1 MAWSSLIKWIHWLRL
16 LQVVI
21 DLGLSQ
27 QSTIAE
33 DKAVDL
39 YVLERAFRSAHSAD
53 GEGLVRTRSSAAAAL
68 PEMHAT

>member
-1 MAWSSLIKWIHWLRL
+1 M
-16 LQVVI
+16 QVVI

-39 YVLERAFRSAHSAD
+39 YVLERAFKSAHSAD
-53 GEGLVRTRSSAAAAL
+53 GEGLVRTPWTHVPVKRNCNLHSLVKYLAFAA
-68 PEMHAT
+68 